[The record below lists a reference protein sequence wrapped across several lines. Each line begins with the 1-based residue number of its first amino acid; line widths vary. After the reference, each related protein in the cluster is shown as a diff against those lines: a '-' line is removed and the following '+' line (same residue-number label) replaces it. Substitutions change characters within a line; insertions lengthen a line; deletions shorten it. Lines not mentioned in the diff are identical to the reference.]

1 MFDLILWLYSND
13 SLYLLKPKKMK
24 NTQPDEKEYSA
35 MTIAGLTK
43 EDLVV
48 IAIALVVTTSLFIS
62 CLI

>member
-1 MFDLILWLYSND
+1 MYHD
-13 SLYLLKPKKMK
+13 MK

-48 IAIALVVTTSLFIS
+48 IVVALVVTTSLFIS